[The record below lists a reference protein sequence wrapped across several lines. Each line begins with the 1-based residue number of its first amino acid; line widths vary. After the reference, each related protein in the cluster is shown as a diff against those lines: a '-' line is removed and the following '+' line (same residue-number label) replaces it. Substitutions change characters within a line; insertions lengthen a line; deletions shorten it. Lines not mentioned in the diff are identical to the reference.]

1 MYFNY
6 NKKNMKTINISLTE
20 KQGQDLMQIMDLAT
34 KAGGLNTAVLA
45 LPIAKEIET
54 ALYPKE
60 DNAEVQK

>member
-1 MYFNY
+1 
-6 NKKNMKTINISLTE
+6 MKTINISLTE